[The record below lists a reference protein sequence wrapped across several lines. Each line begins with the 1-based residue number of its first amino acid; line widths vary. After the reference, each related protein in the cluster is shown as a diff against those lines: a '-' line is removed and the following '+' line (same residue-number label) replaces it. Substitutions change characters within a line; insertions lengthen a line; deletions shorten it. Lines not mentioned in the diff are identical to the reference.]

1 MPSQIDPSAIPGEN
15 LKPDDIDI
23 AANQMRFIG
32 TDVADQGFTVLSSW
46 QGITAHYEAPESS
59 TLFSVMDPVGTAAET
74 FGTNVGTLATALNT
88 FADEIRPIKAELDA
102 IRAEATSFVAS
113 TRNGVEK
120 EVIAPGSYTTSYQA
134 AATTTQTVEWHE
146 DQDTVDKNNELIER
160 VNAQMV
166 LLWAAERSC
175 ANKIYDIIGQPHIE
189 AASDSNPNGYGVNE
203 IPEGSEMPWGAAVER
218 TESCGEQAVGAVG
231 RFVWDGVIVG
241 GIWGTVTSLG
251 TLVLGYNPSTGE
263 WFQGDMYGAAWSNL
277 GMLGV
282 GLATAGPLGIAGS
295 QLPGP
300 VGDFFRGGQDALVN
314 AGKGIIAW
322 DKWEEDPAEAAG
334 TAVFNVATIIIPAGA
349 AVGAVKTGT
358 SATAAAIRTTATV
371 VDFVDPAALLVRGGS
386 AGVRASLP
394 LLSDIARTFDFST
407 IGDLGSLGSRGD
419 IPRFEVPT
427 VPGGGFDFDPP
438 ISAADDAPVYNST
451 DAPAPRGQETVQA
464 PVREPALVGA
474 ATPSGST
481 VVDAPPATSSGSG
494 GSSAGGTGAPGT
506 GGAGSAAP
514 GSATPGSGTPGS
526 TTPDDAAPGSGG
538 PNSDNPATGGS
549 DSGSSGSD
557 APAAPDRPWNP
568 EDGDPVL
575 SDASR
580 GEGWE
585 RDLGERGNPV
595 DPAYGQPRADHGV
608 LGDAYAPP
616 QVIPEQIR
624 DLVTDPTAPYGR
636 DANGTP
642 YSRAEWQERY
652 IGPDNRPIYPGN
664 AGAVPGSRID
674 FTDVAEFQAHY
685 GDQLDRMGG
694 RTGDF
699 LSFPGTPFEHRAL
712 PGSNLNDPYF
722 TFELTGRLP
731 EGVRI
736 EVSEVAPAFGQP
748 GGGLQVRFLDADG
761 PLSVQ
766 RLFADDILEGV
777 LPDSLATPHFTEA
790 VHGAD
795 AAAPAPGSSYPAP
808 TVAQT
813 IAVDAPGPRTPFS
826 ARLDLEPDTAYIVD
840 GRGTFTTGADGRVVH
855 VETTYGGTG
864 NLNADL
870 NNPAPNVTY
879 VVNGNQV
886 FITDD
891 LGRTA
896 EMHVEGLRLED
907 ADRSRSVQSRVGH
920 MGGEGYEGGHLN
932 ANSTG
937 GGGEIVNT
945 VPMLEGLNRG
955 SGNSYFNL
963 ENRLRGLIS
972 EVPPAQVDLH
982 VYSIFGDNSRVPTK
996 FEVEY
1001 SINGQTFTEEFRNV

>member
-32 TDVADQGFTVLSSW
+32 TDVADQGFAVLSSW

-146 DQDTVDKNNELIER
+146 DQATVDKNNELIER

-189 AASDSNPNGYGVNE
+189 AASDSNPNGYGVTE

-241 GIWGTVTSLG
+241 GIWGTVTGLG

-371 VDFVDPAALLVRGGS
+371 VDFIDPAALLVRGGS

-419 IPRFEVPT
+419 VPRFEVPT
-427 VPGGGFDFDPP
+427 VPAGGFDFDPP
-438 ISAADDAPVYNST
+438 VTAADNAPVVNT
-451 DAPAPRGQETVQA
+451 ADVPAPRGPETVQA

-474 ATPSGST
+474 GSGSGGST
-481 VVDAPPATSSGSG
+481 IVDAPPATSGG
-494 GSSAGGTGAPGT
+494 GSS
-506 GGAGSAAP
+506 
-514 GSATPGSGTPGS
+514 
-526 TTPDDAAPGSGG
+526 TT
-538 PNSDNPATGGS
+538 TGGS
-549 DSGSSGSD
+549 GSDATTGGGSAGSGSSGSGSAGD
-557 APAAPDRPWNP
+557 GSGSTTPDRPWNP

-585 RDLGERGNPV
+585 RDFGERGNPV
-595 DPAYGQPRADHGV
+595 DPSYGQPLANHGI
-608 LGDAYAPP
+608 LDDAYAPP
-616 QVIPEQIR
+616 RDIPEAVR
-624 DLVTDPTAPYGR
+624 DLVTDPGAPFGR

-642 YSRAEWQERY
+642 YSRDEWQERY
-652 IGPDNRPIYPGN
+652 IDANNRPIYPGN
-664 AGAVPGSRID
+664 DGAVAGRRVD
-674 FTDVAEFQAHY
+674 FTDVDEFQAHY
-685 GDQLDRMGG
+685 GNVIDRMGG
-694 RTGDF
+694 RSGDF

-712 PGSNLNDPYF
+712 PGSNLNSPYL
-722 TFELTGRLP
+722 TLELTGSLP
-731 EGVRI
+731 DGVRI
-736 EVSEVAPAFGQP
+736 EVSEIAPAFGQP
-748 GGGLQVRFLDADG
+748 GGGLQVRFLDENG
-761 PLSVQ
+761 PLSVAQ
-766 RLFADDILEGV
+766 MVDANIVRDTTAG
-777 LPDSLATPHFTEA
+777 TPFEPHYSA
-790 VHGAD
+790 AIDPD
-795 AAAPAPGSSYPAP
+795 AAAPAAASPAHSAP
-808 TVAQT
+808 PVVNT
-813 IAVDAPGPRTPFS
+813 IVESAPGPRTPFG
-826 ARLDLEPDTAYIVD
+826 ARVDLEPNTAYVVD

-855 VETTYGGTG
+855 VDTSYGGRNT
-864 NLNADL
+864 LNPDL
-870 NNPAPNVTY
+870 IRPVPNATY
-879 VVNGNQV
+879 VVNDHHV
-886 FITDD
+886 FVTDEHA
-891 LGRTA
+891 RTV
-896 EMHVEGLRLED
+896 EVHVEGLTIAD
-907 ADRSRSVQSRVGH
+907 ATRSESIQSRIGDL
-920 MGGEGYEGGHLN
+920 GGEGYDGGHLVGN
-932 ANSTG
+932 ATG
-937 GGGEIVNT
+937 GGGEDINV
-945 VPMLEGLNRG
+945 VPMLESVNRG
-955 SGNSYFNL
+955 SGHSYFNL
-963 ENRLRGLIS
+963 ENQLRALLNGT
-972 EVPPAQVDLH
+972 PPAAIDLH
-982 VYSIFGDNSRVPTK
+982 VYPVYDDATRVPTS
-996 FEVEY
+996 FDIQYTIDGEP
-1001 SINGQTFTEEFRNV
+1001 FFEEFSNVAD